1 MVAGEAKTRTS
12 SSAKAAL
19 CDPFSG
25 DEAVRGAAGECRRR
39 MTPGTRLDS
48 VMAKLSPTKGPGE

>member
-12 SSAKAAL
+12 SSKAAL

-39 MTPGTRLDS
+39 MDPRYELGAKFDPPERL
-48 VMAKLSPTKGPGE
+48 AIPY